1 MSRMLKDDK
10 GQMMVIESILFAGM
24 VLLALIF
31 VYQLSPPSTISTDK
45 YSNQLRI
52 LGNDALRSI
61 DKSSPVDVYN
71 YTSRL
76 VELVATKNMD
86 NLTTLLN
93 SIIPDYVSYNV
104 FITDGNNTV
113 VLYDGDVLGGKI
125 GIVARANRIL
135 VIDPNDV
142 DTTSYPGGEII
153 PDNSGCLYD
162 LILEMWYI

>member
-1 MSRMLKDDK
+1 MIRMLKDDK

-61 DKSSPVDVYN
+61 DKTSPSDVYN

-86 NLTTLLN
+86 NLTTILN
-93 SIIPDYVSYNV
+93 SILPDYVSYNI

-113 VLYDGDVLGGKI
+113 VLYDGDVLGEKI
-125 GIVARANRIL
+125 GTVARANRIL
-135 VIDPNDV
+135 AIDQNDV
-142 DTTSYPGGEII
+142 DTTAYPGGEII
-153 PDNSGCLYD
+153 PSYNGCLYD